1 VTGTELNRLEAE
13 PVILHDGQRIP
24 VGSSLTIGRDPSS
37 DIQLASNAASRRHA
51 EIGRTDQEWWIA
63 DLDSRN
69 GTRLNGE
76 MLVGERRRLRSGDTI
91 TIAGQ
96 TMRFVAPV
104 IELPAGPEG
113 RSRVSGIVPV
123 QTKRLK
129 VGRDES
135 NDLVLDEPNV
145 SRFHAEVFRTG
156 HGHATIR
163 DLGSRNG
170 TRVNDELITS
180 KPLEIGAQI
189 SIGSFRLI
197 FDGTDLVAHDERGAL
212 RLDAN
217 RIAVEIDGGRVI
229 LQELSLSIL
238 PGEFVVIIGP
248 SGAGKSTLLRALAGV
263 STPTTGEV
271 LISGEPVLGRRT
283 EIGYV
288 PQDEIVHERLTVR
301 EALQFAA
308 RLRLPA
314 DASAQS
320 VDELVE
326 RALSELELE
335 ARADVRIG
343 AISGGQRKRVGVAT
357 ELLNRPSLLFLDEP
371 TTGLDPGLE
380 NRLMTLMRELAG
392 ERSVVTV
399 THATQSLDLCDR
411 LIVMGEGGVLC
422 YEGAPAD
429 ALQFFGVDNY
439 AGIYT
444 ALNVQPASHWASLRT
459 PRSEPALL
467 PRPQASRSRSRRAAR
482 VKGSWTQVQVL
493 ARRYAL
499 LMRRDP
505 RNLLLMLGQAPL
517 FGLAIAGLYS
527 AKTFDLRDGNPG
539 NAAQMLFFLVVIVV
553 WMGAIA
559 AAREIVR
566 ERAVFEAER
575 AVGIRVRT
583 YIFAKL
589 SVLSVLCT
597 VQVALLFAVAL
608 TLRPLHEPVH
618 AYVQFVFLGFLTAM
632 TSVAMGLTISAIVR
646 SQEQATSAIPLV
658 LVPTLLFG
666 GAIVPIASMT
676 APLKVVAGLVFARW
690 SYANAGEVIDM
701 NQRIANFGP
710 SRASVFGGNF
720 FVVGTGEVTLILL
733 GFCALFLA
741 CVAWRLRDRRPKA
754 RAARPVPET
763 TADATTTVPTA

>member
-1 VTGTELNRLEAE
+1 VTETALDRREAE
-13 PVILHDGQRIP
+13 PVILHDGRRIP
-24 VGSSLTIGRDPSS
+24 VGSALTIGRDPGS
-37 DIQLASNAASRRHA
+37 DIHLASNAASRQHA
-51 EIGRTDQEWWIA
+51 AIGRTGEEWWIA

-76 MLVGERRRLRSGDTI
+76 LLIGERRALRSGDSI
-91 TIAGQ
+91 VIAGN

-104 IELPAGPEG
+104 IELPVGSEL
-113 RSRVSGIVPV
+113 RSRVSGVLPV
-123 QTKRLK
+123 QATRLK
-129 VGRDES
+129 VGRDEA
-135 NDLVLDEPNV
+135 NDLVLDDPNV

-170 TRVNDELITS
+170 TRVNDELVTS
-180 KPLEIGAQI
+180 KSLEIGAQI
-189 SIGSFRLI
+189 AIGPFRLI

-217 RIAVEIDGGRVI
+217 RIAVEIDGRVI

-263 STPTTGEV
+263 STPSAGEV

-301 EALQFAA
+301 EALRFAA

-314 DASAQS
+314 DATAES
-320 VDELVE
+320 VEALVD

-380 NRLMTLMRELAG
+380 NRLMMLMRELAG

-411 LIVMGEGGVLC
+411 LIVMGEGGILC
-422 YEGAPAD
+422 FEGAPGD
-429 ALQFFGVDNY
+429 ALPFFDVDNY

-444 ALNVQPASHWASLRT
+444 ALNLQPGSHWAARRE
-459 PRSEPALL
+459 PRIQPELPPQPAG
-467 PRPQASRSRSRRAAR
+467 PKSRKAVR
-482 VKGSWTQVQVL
+482 VRGSWTQMRVL

-505 RNLLLMLGQAPL
+505 RNLVLLLGQAPL

-527 AKTFDLRDGNPG
+527 PDTFDLRKGNPG

-575 AVGIRVRT
+575 AVGVRVRT
-583 YIFAKL
+583 YIVAKL
-589 SVLSVLCT
+589 SVLSVLCAA
-597 VQVALLFAVAL
+597 QVGLLLAVTL
-608 TLRPLHEPVH
+608 TMRPLHEPLH
-618 AYVQFVFLGFLTAM
+618 AYVQLVFLGVLTAL
-632 TSVAMGLTISAIVR
+632 TAVAMGLTISAIVR
-646 SQEQATSAIPLV
+646 SQEQATSAIPLA

-666 GAIVPIASMT
+666 GAIVPVASMT
-676 APLKVVAGLVFARW
+676 TPLKVVSGLVFARW
-690 SYANAGEVIDM
+690 AYANAGEVIDM
-701 NQRIANFGP
+701 NHRIAIFGH
-710 SRASVFGGNF
+710 SRASVFGKHF
-720 FVVGTGEVTLILL
+720 FVVGTPAVTLILL

-741 CVAWRLRDRRPKA
+741 CVAWRLRDHKTKT
-754 RAARPVPET
+754 RAARPVREAE
-763 TADATTTVPTA
+763 ADSAVTIPTV

>member
-1 VTGTELNRLEAE
+1 VTDTALDRLEAE

-24 VGSSLTIGRDPSS
+24 VGSSLTIGRDPGS

-51 EIGRTDQEWWIA
+51 EIGRTGREWWIA

-76 MLVGERRRLRSGDTI
+76 LLVGERRTLRSGDSI

-104 IELPAGPEG
+104 IDLPAGPEG
-113 RSRVSGIVPV
+113 RSRVSGVVPV
-123 QTKRLK
+123 QAKRLK
-129 VGRDES
+129 VGRDET

-180 KPLEIGAQI
+180 KALEIGAQI

-217 RIAVEIDGGRVI
+217 RIAVEIDGRTI

-301 EALQFAA
+301 EALHFAA

-314 DASAQS
+314 DATAQS
-320 VDELVE
+320 VDELVD

-343 AISGGQRKRVGVAT
+343 SISGGQRKRVGVAT

-422 YEGAPAD
+422 FEGAPAD
-429 ALQFFGVDNY
+429 ALPFFDVDNY

-444 ALNVQPASHWASLRT
+444 ALNVQPASHWASRRK
-459 PRSEPALL
+459 PRPEPAPL
-467 PRPQASRSRSRRAAR
+467 PQRPASRSRRAAR
-482 VKGSWTQVQVL
+482 AKGSWTQVQVL

-527 AKTFDLRDGNPG
+527 AKTFDIRDGNPG

-597 VQVALLFAVAL
+597 IQVGLLFAVAL

-701 NQRIANFGP
+701 NQRIASFGP

-720 FVVGTGEVTLILL
+720 FVVGTAEVTLILL

-741 CVAWRLRDRRPKA
+741 CVAWRLRDRTPKA
-754 RAARPVPET
+754 RAARPVREP